1 VSGLRHALNLRPS
14 VDQHVSGWRHVA
26 TCTFPVSC
34 ADSVSLDGG
43 TLSTYALL
51 VVWPDMSL
59 DGGTLS
65 TCTFPESLHGSIQYP
80 VHVLK

>member
-1 VSGLRHALNLRPS
+1 MSLDGGMLLFTHS
-14 VDQHVSGWRHVA
+14 QHRVQ
-26 TCTFPVSC
+26 T
-34 ADSVSLDGG
+34 DSVSLDGG
-43 TLSTYALL
+43 SLSTYALL
-51 VVWPDMSL
+51 VVRPAMSL